1 MEDISMKRVNYI
13 GLLNIFVYAFVFA
26 VIGMSLPP
34 TINYINNLNEGNLY
48 GIWCSYAISMILFYV
63 MVKETD
69 LVVKRESYVLR
80 IKESIERLN
89 IKLKKRKSK

>member
-1 MEDISMKRVNYI
+1 MKRTNYTGI
-13 GLLNIFVYAFVFA
+13 LNFFVFVCIFA
-26 VIGMSLPP
+26 IIGMSLPP

-48 GIWCSYAISMILFYV
+48 GIWGSYAISMILFYV